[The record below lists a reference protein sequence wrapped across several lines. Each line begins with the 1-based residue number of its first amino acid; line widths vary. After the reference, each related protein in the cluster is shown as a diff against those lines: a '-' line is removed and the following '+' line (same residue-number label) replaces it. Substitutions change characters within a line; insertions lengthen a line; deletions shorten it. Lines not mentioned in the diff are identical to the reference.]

1 MYTSLAMVIALS
13 KKYASSVSVDV
24 DIEGVKGLKEELDKK
39 IDSIDITS
47 DGINFKGNDVTI
59 KKLEFINDE
68 DISNI
73 IKNL

>member
-1 MYTSLAMVIALS
+1 MSTSLAMVIALS
-13 KKYASSVSVDV
+13 KKYASSV

-59 KKLEFINDE
+59 QKLEFINDE

>member
-1 MYTSLAMVIALS
+1 MSTSLAMVIALS
-13 KKYASSVSVDV
+13 KKYASSV
-24 DIEGVKGLKEELDKK
+24 DIEGVKSLKEKLDKK

-59 KKLEFINDE
+59 QKLEFINDE

>member
-1 MYTSLAMVIALS
+1 MSTSLAMVIALS
-13 KKYASSVSVDV
+13 KKYARSGSVDV

-39 IDSIDITS
+39 SDSSDITS
-47 DGINFKGNDVTI
+47 DGINFKGNDVTSQ
-59 KKLEFINDE
+59 KLEFINDE

>member
-1 MYTSLAMVIALS
+1 MSTSLAMVIALS
-13 KKYASSVSVDV
+13 KKYASSV

>member
-1 MYTSLAMVIALS
+1 MSTSLAMVIALS

-24 DIEGVKGLKEELDKK
+24 DIEVKGLKEELDKK

-59 KKLEFINDE
+59 QKLEFINDE

>member
-1 MYTSLAMVIALS
+1 MSTSLAMVIALS
-13 KKYASSVSVDV
+13 KKYASSV

-73 IKNL
+73 IQNL

>member
-1 MYTSLAMVIALS
+1 MSTSLAMVIALS
-13 KKYASSVSVDV
+13 KKYASSGSVDV

-39 IDSIDITS
+39 IDGIDITS